1 MVHCRSNPPIT
12 LSMKSYMAAEDSDTG
27 IKIYLR
33 EIGQIPLLT
42 PDQEIE
48 LAAKIKKGDREAR
61 ALMIRSNL
69 RLVVKIAHDYANL
82 GLPLLDLISEGNIG
96 LMKAVERFD
105 PAKGGKL
112 STYAAWWIKQ
122 SIKRALAN
130 QSKTIR
136 LPVHL
141 VDKISKMRRV
151 SLQMSEELGREPT
164 DDELGEEIGI
174 AAGKVSQL
182 KTVSIRPASLDA
194 PISDDD
200 STEFGEIVG
209 DEEAMTPFELLRDK
223 NLRNEVGGLLE
234 VLDDRERKIIFSRFG
249 LDGGKPKT
257 LEEVGKKFGVTRER
271 IRQLQNIALSKLHG
285 VHQRIACAQV
295 ADNHQI
301 VARRSQSRVAQIFLG
316 YFDGGV
322 RIIRKFYPRRIRPPT
337 KRELASHFLARSEG
351 KNRGVFR
358 TQIRSITSHCAV
370 PGKHDDP
377 RSRERVCQHDRRCD
391 SFLSHIFQHSCFGV
405 TGATAALD
413 A

>member
-1 MVHCRSNPPIT
+1 
-12 LSMKSYMAAEDSDTG
+12 MASENSDTS

-42 PDQEIE
+42 PQEEID
-48 LAAKIKKGDREAR
+48 LAARIKKGDREAR
-61 ALMIRSNL
+61 ALMIKANL

-82 GLPLLDLISEGNIG
+82 GLPLLDLVSEGNIG

-164 DDELGEEIGI
+164 DDELAEEIGLSSRKI
-174 AAGKVSQL
+174 SQI
-182 KTVSIRPASLDA
+182 KTVSTRPTSLDA
-194 PISDDD
+194 PISDGD
-200 STEFGEIVG
+200 SIEFGEIIG
-209 DEEAMTPFELLRDK
+209 DEDAQTPFELLRDK
-223 NLRNEVGGLLE
+223 NLRGELRELLQ
-234 VLDDRERKIIFSRFG
+234 VLDDRERKIIFQRFG

-271 IRQLQNIALSKLHG
+271 IRQLQNIALAKMRQALSK
-285 VHQRIACAQV
+285 
-295 ADNHQI
+295 
-301 VARRSQSRVAQIFLG
+301 
-316 YFDGGV
+316 
-322 RIIRKFYPRRIRPPT
+322 KETPT
-337 KRELASHFLARSEG
+337 
-351 KNRGVFR
+351 
-358 TQIRSITSHCAV
+358 
-370 PGKHDDP
+370 
-377 RSRERVCQHDRRCD
+377 
-391 SFLSHIFQHSCFGV
+391 
-405 TGATAALD
+405 
-413 A
+413 

>member
-1 MVHCRSNPPIT
+1 
-12 LSMKSYMAAEDSDTG
+12 MAGEDSDTG

-42 PDQEIE
+42 PQEEIE
-48 LAAKIKKGDREAR
+48 LAARIKRGDREAR
-61 ALMIRSNL
+61 ALMIKANL

-164 DDELGEEIGI
+164 DEELAEEIGI
-174 AAGKVSQL
+174 SSGKVSQL

-209 DEEAMTPFELLRDK
+209 DEEAQTPFELLRDK
-223 NLRNEVGGLLE
+223 NLRDEVSELLE
-234 VLDDRERKIIFSRFG
+234 VLDDRERKIIFQRFG

-271 IRQLQNIALSKLHG
+271 IRQLQNIALVKL
-285 VHQRIACAQV
+285 RRALAKKEKP
-295 ADNHQI
+295 I
-301 VARRSQSRVAQIFLG
+301 VRDPIQFLKPVSPDPTGRV
-316 YFDGGV
+316 
-322 RIIRKFYPRRIRPPT
+322 
-337 KRELASHFLARSEG
+337 
-351 KNRGVFR
+351 
-358 TQIRSITSHCAV
+358 
-370 PGKHDDP
+370 
-377 RSRERVCQHDRRCD
+377 
-391 SFLSHIFQHSCFGV
+391 
-405 TGATAALD
+405 
-413 A
+413 